1 MVYAENLAAVLNW
14 NESVE
19 KDRPVDRCSREEFV
33 CQVLFNR
40 GQLVRRVRWGYRG
53 ANQRSELANAPL
65 RKMRLGDLRFKPPA
79 VQTPYSAG
87 EVDAR
92 DISEALLFL
101 VTAEDVQAIRSLR
114 FDR

>member
-1 MVYAENLAAVLNW
+1 
-14 NESVE
+14 
-19 KDRPVDRCSREEFV
+19 
-33 CQVLFNR
+33 
-40 GQLVRRVRWGYRG
+40 
-53 ANQRSELANAPL
+53 
-65 RKMRLGDLRFKPPA
+65 MRLGDLRFKPPA

-101 VTAEDVQAIRSLR
+101 VTAENVQAIRSLR